1 MADNS
6 DQEGAAP
13 SQPVICREKADLYAP
28 RSRRIIAKLCR
39 DFLDT
44 ARLTP
49 TELLHSPAAQRQY
62 LERGTEYQQAVQKA
76 AMVQAQPAGQNVAQR
91 VRELYNVVDAAVA
104 EVMART
110 KAKPPA
116 PVDPKTFVNFVAAA
130 RKAEL
135 AEVPDFTVYVALAAY
150 LGDVGTWTEKVE
162 RLNVLIEGVED
173 LEVLPIFDSILA
185 EVVGSPAALRDMIG
199 EVTNLGRLLEGTVD
213 LLAAPLPS
221 SVTLEEGGQKVR
233 ALLAEYPLPET
244 RAALLRELRR
254 GLESKGPLVGS
265 SGPADLNAH
274 LQLLETLSRAGDT
287 AGGENMLAVLG
298 ERLPKILSN
307 DTLQTVLRPS
317 GRADQRLIR
326 ALDIYRRLGNAPG
339 RMQVRQYIQ
348 SVFEFERVPQQF
360 KAEIGTLLEDLDR
373 LTKLHQA
380 FTMSGLVEQQLSKF
394 TGPLEAAQEAM
405 LPTLFELVERN
416 GDTPAARALEL
427 LDRCADGAFI
437 TGKNLR
443 AVHRQ
448 IRRYMQDENFAATFL
463 AGAEDKQA
471 QTKRLVELHR
481 KLLRSGLAADTQTV
495 GSA

>member
-6 DQEGAAP
+6 DQEAAP
-13 SQPVICREKADLYAP
+13 SQPVICREPADLYAP

-39 DFLDT
+39 DFLDG

-91 VRELYNVVDAAVA
+91 VRELYNIVDAIVA
-104 EVMART
+104 DVMART

-116 PVDPKTFVNFVAAA
+116 PINPKTFANFVTGA

-135 AEVPDFTVYVALAAY
+135 TEVPDFAVHVALAAY
-150 LGDVGTWTEKVE
+150 LGDVGSWTEKVE
-162 RLNVLIEGVED
+162 RLRVMIEGVDD
-173 LEVLPIFDSILA
+173 LDVLPILDAILA
-185 EVVGSPAALRDMIG
+185 EMVGSSAALRDFIG
-199 EVTNLGRLLEGTVD
+199 EVTTLGRLLEGTVD

-221 SVTLEEGGQKVR
+221 LLTLEEGGQKLR
-233 ALLAEYPLPET
+233 ALLAEYPLSET
-244 RAALLRELRR
+244 RAALLRQLSR
-254 GLESKGPLVGS
+254 GLKSKGPLAGS
-265 SGPADLNAH
+265 SAPADLNAH
-274 LQLLETLSRAGDT
+274 LQLLETLSRASDA
-287 AGGENMLAVLG
+287 AGGENMLALLG

-307 DTLQTVLRPS
+307 DTLQAVLRPA

-326 ALDIYRRLGNAPG
+326 ALEIYRRLGDAPG

-360 KAEIGTLLEDLDR
+360 KAEVGTLLENLDR

-380 FTMSGLVEQQLSKF
+380 FMMSGLVEQQLQKF
-394 TGPLEAAQEAM
+394 TDPLEATQEAM

-416 GDTPAARALEL
+416 SDTPAARAMEL

-437 TGKNLR
+437 IGKNLR

-471 QTKRLVELHR
+471 QTRRLVELHQ